1 MTFSDSIWLQQFA
14 LFSLPPLLS
23 LVLIIKSMPPLPYP
37 CISSLNVK
45 LMLLMPF
52 CLHRSSWILLHY
64 FHFHALVLVC
74 RAVISTKPWIL
85 FCMQYWFALFVS
97 WNRPAKIKIN
107 KLLVTMTW
115 PHPHYL
121 EPLNPVAMPPFPP
134 SHKSRSMWEV
144 LLCSICWF
152 GIVL

>member
-23 LVLIIKSMPPLPYP
+23 LVLIIKSVPLLPYP
-37 CISSLNVK
+37 CVSSLNIELV
-45 LMLLMPF
+45 LLTPF
-52 CLHRSSWILLHY
+52 CLYRSSWILLHY
-64 FHFHALVLVC
+64 FHLHAPALVC
-74 RAVISTKPWIL
+74 CAVISTKPQIL
-85 FCMQYWFALFVS
+85 FCTWYWFAPFVS
-97 WNRPAKIKIN
+97 WNCPAKIKIN

-115 PHPHYL
+115 LRPCYL

-134 SHKSRSMWEV
+134 SRESRSIWEA
-144 LLCSICWF
+144 LLRSVCWF